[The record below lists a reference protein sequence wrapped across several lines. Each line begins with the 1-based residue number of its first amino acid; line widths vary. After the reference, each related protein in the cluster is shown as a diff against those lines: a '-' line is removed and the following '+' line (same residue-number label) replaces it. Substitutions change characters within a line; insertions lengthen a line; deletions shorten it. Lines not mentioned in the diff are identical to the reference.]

1 MELLNEI
8 ITLTII
14 AIGLAGDACAVSVCK
29 GLATPKLKLRH
40 MLITGLWFGG
50 FQALMPVIG
59 YIPVRLLGPAIG
71 EYITVI
77 DHWVAFVV
85 LAFLGGKMVVEALRG
100 GDEDECVDC
109 SFAPRAMVGLA
120 IATSID
126 ALAVGVT
133 FALGEMN
140 IVLGATLIGVITF
153 VISAIGVKV
162 GNVFGIKFKK
172 YAELAGGVILVL
184 VGAKILLEHLGVL
197 AF

>member
-1 MELLNEI
+1 MELFNEI
-8 ITLTII
+8 LTLTII

-50 FQALMPVIG
+50 FQALMPIIG

-85 LAFLGGKMVVEALRG
+85 LAFLGGKMVLEALKG

-109 SFAPRAMVGLA
+109 SFAPRAMIGLA

-133 FALGEMN
+133 FALGDMD
-140 IVLGATLIGVITF
+140 IILGAVLIGVITF
-153 VISAIGVKV
+153 IISALGVKV
-162 GNVFGIKFKK
+162 GNAFGIKFKK
-172 YAELAGGVILVL
+172 YASLAGGVILFL
-184 VGAKILLEHLGVL
+184 VGAKILVEHLLEL
-197 AF
+197 AA

>member
-1 MELLNEI
+1 
-8 ITLTII
+8 
-14 AIGLAGDACAVSVCK
+14 
-29 GLATPKLKLRH
+29 

-50 FQALMPVIG
+50 FQALMPVIR

-85 LAFLGGKMVVEALRG
+85 LAFLGGRMVVEAHKG

-109 SFAPRAMVGLA
+109 SFAPRAMLGLA

-133 FALGEMN
+133 FALGDMD
-140 IVLGATLIGVITF
+140 IVLGAALIGVITF
-153 VISAIGVKV
+153 IISAIGVKV
-162 GNVFGIKFKK
+162 GNVFGIKFKR
-172 YAELAGGVILVL
+172 YATLAGGIILVL
-184 VGAKILLEHLGVL
+184 VGTKILLEHLGVL
-197 AF
+197 VF

>member
-14 AIGLAGDACAVSVCK
+14 AIGLAGAACAVSVCK

-85 LAFLGGKMVVEALRG
+85 LACLGGKMVVEALHG

-153 VISAIGVKV
+153 VISALGVKI
-162 GNVFGIKFKK
+162 GNAFGIKFKK
-172 YAELAGGVILVL
+172 YASLAGGVILVL
-184 VGAKILLEHLGVL
+184 VGAKILLEHLGML

>member
-1 MELLNEI
+1 MKLLNEI

-77 DHWVAFVV
+77 DHWAAFVV
-85 LAFLGGKMVVEALRG
+85 LAFLGGKMIVEALCG

-153 VISAIGVKV
+153 VISALGVKV
-162 GNVFGIKFKK
+162 GNAFGIKFKK
-172 YAELAGGVILVL
+172 YASLAGGVILVL